1 MSQVETKPEPVINL
15 EEPNVK
21 PIEVDIAEEDQEKT
35 VDESSEKDYE
45 PDDEKSVND
54 DYETMKAKERK
65 RWKRLLNSTPMETY
79 EQIVAKNVPSKDYIK
94 IQWNLDNELPIEW
107 LELHKAKRWFMD
119 NMIFKKKDG
128 SDKRGSREQVA
139 HNLLELSRLLK
150 IADKHLDECTDA
162 NVKERFLN
170 GAYLRAVKRR
180 NQVMNLWKA
189 KDEEGCVQF
198 LRENPIVGKYGKRVQ
213 ETKPKKN

>member
-15 EEPNVK
+15 EEPDIKLAEIQIK

-35 VDESSEKDYE
+35 VEESSEKDE
-45 PDDEKSVND
+45 ESDDEKSVND
-54 DYETMKAKERK
+54 DYETMKSKEKK

-79 EQIVAKNVPSKDYIK
+79 EQIIAKPVAPKDYANLK
-94 IQWNLDNELPIEW
+94 WNLDNELPIEW

-119 NMIFKKKDG
+119 RMIFKRKD
-128 SDKRGSREQVA
+128 DTRGSREQVA

-150 IADKHLDECTDA
+150 IADKHLDECTDPS
-162 NVKERFLN
+162 VKERFLN

-180 NQVMNLWKA
+180 NQVMNLWKWYTSFFIL
-189 KDEEGCVQF
+189 QF
-198 LRENPIVGKYGKRVQ
+198 P
-213 ETKPKKN
+213 